1 MVKKTNSPILS
12 AVFGR
17 CPRCGR
23 GRLFSGYLK
32 VALSCSACGL
42 DYAGHDAAD
51 GPVVPIMLIVG
62 FLSAGGA
69 LWLEFALFPPTW
81 LHLIIWPPVIVLL
94 SLALLRPFKALF
106 IGAQFKFRAEGDK
119 FPEKNL

>member
-1 MVKKTNSPILS
+1 MAQKTVSPVMS
-12 AVFGR
+12 ALCGR
-17 CPRCGR
+17 CPRCG
-23 GRLFSGYLK
+23 GGHLFSGYLK
-32 VALSCSACGL
+32 VALSCPACGL

-62 FLSAGGA
+62 FLAAGGV
-69 LWLEFALFPPTW
+69 LWLEFAFYPPIW
-81 LHLIIWPPVIVLL
+81 FHMVIWPPVVLLL

-119 FPEKNL
+119 FPDKNL

>member
-1 MVKKTNSPILS
+1 MQKTNAPILS
-12 AVFGR
+12 SVFGR
-17 CPRCGR
+17 CPRCGS
-23 GRLFSGYLK
+23 GHLFAGYLE
-32 VALSCSACGL
+32 VASSCNACGL
-42 DYAGHDAAD
+42 DYTGHDAAD

-69 LWLEFALFPPTW
+69 LWLELTYHPSIW
-81 LHLIIWPPVIVLL
+81 LHLIIWPPVILLL

-119 FPEKNL
+119 FPDKNL